1 MQFSTTQENACEL
14 LASCIVV
21 SIDDQGKLSSAANS
35 IDKAAE
41 QYLTDIFDSGDF
53 DGKTG
58 ETLMLFK
65 VPGITAQRLILVG
78 TGKTAEGITA
88 KNYIKVAEAAA
99 SAIKKSGALQAAL
112 YLQDISVIGKDNAWK
127 AEQAAIACENALY
140 LFDQTKSKPEHEKDC
155 LLYTSDAA
163 DE

>member
-88 KNYIKVAEAAA
+88 KN
-99 SAIKKSGALQAAL
+99 
-112 YLQDISVIGKDNAWK
+112 
-127 AEQAAIACENALY
+127 
-140 LFDQTKSKPEHEKDC
+140 
-155 LLYTSDAA
+155 
-163 DE
+163 